1 MAWNLIW
8 EAELDFCQARLGYAK
23 TIGLPTATTFYI
35 LHSTFY
41 ILHSTFYILHYLH
54 LHYILPPGR
63 LRDQL
68 FPVWGSKR

>member
-35 LHSTFY
+35 LH
-41 ILHSTFYILHYLH
+41 YLH